1 MWQAF
6 WQAASAPSADT
17 IGGNIG
23 SAYSGPTPETL
34 TMPEWAVG
42 AGVGLAVLVL
52 VVVLVRG

>member
-1 MWQAF
+1 M
-6 WQAASAPSADT
+6 
-17 IGGNIG
+17 GGNIG

-34 TMPEWAVG
+34 TMPKWAIG